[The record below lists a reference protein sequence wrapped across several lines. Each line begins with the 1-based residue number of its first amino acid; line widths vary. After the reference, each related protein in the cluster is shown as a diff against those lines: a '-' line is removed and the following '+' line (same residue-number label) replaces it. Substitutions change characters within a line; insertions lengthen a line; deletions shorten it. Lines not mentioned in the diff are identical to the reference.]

1 MIAPLLMIC
10 FNLNSIR
17 KKTLNKEINFL
28 TEYQDYDNNSK
39 IVLKAILINENNQI
53 KTIIKLIYLAL
64 GTSYSLN
71 IWKFITDFKEEN
83 FLITTVFYV
92 GISIIIFLFMHI
104 KFENNLRLDII
115 KAYEE
120 SLKEKNKSKTSYN

>member
-53 KTIIKLIYLAL
+53 KSIIKLIYLAL

-83 FLITTVFYV
+83 FLIITVFYV

-120 SLKEKNKSKTSYN
+120 SLKEKKQK